1 MSFLMGW
8 ISTNTMLFFF
18 QLSVNQLSVN
28 VAVVVVIVEVVVVV
42 VVVIFDK

>member
-1 MSFLMGW
+1 MDQYKHDAL
-8 ISTNTMLFFF
+8 FF

-42 VVVIFDK
+42 VVIFDK